1 MMTLLSI
8 AMVVALLSAA
18 FVVLRWPTY
27 ECMGDTP
34 LPTLS
39 FLAILFTSGL
49 DVGLIMFPLIDF
61 ETYATGVDYSFAS
74 PLVIE
79 FGFWG
84 GLVWGFYFLTTLY
97 FCAIEPRLKLF
108 ELAPIRWVHNLV
120 VIATCA
126 FTAYLFLAYLPSYIE
141 GIGALATYLLVGS
154 VIVLAV
160 VSSTKLAVLRVLS
173 LSSTGLFF
181 VLIAF
186 AWVVSGVGIGGLF
199 NEISDLSD
207 YLANLDRFVL
217 PINDYHGF
225 YLSWW
230 FAWSIMIGQFVAR
243 FVNGMAAWKL
253 FIAILIVP
261 SIPIA
266 LWFSVLYAYF
276 AGGIPVS
283 DSITLLM
290 IVVGVLFVI
299 NSLDSLTRLYSQ
311 NLGLTVE
318 ALGRPRYVVTHA
330 GLLGSLVVLYQFT
343 PLKIEWI
350 GMIVIGLYVAIYGL
364 IFMRRN
370 DLMGD
375 APDTAKTPNTPRT

>member
-1 MMTLLSI
+1 MMTLVSI
-8 AMVVALLSAA
+8 AMVVALLSAS

-27 ECMGDTP
+27 QCRGDTP

-61 ETYATGVDYSFAS
+61 QAYASETDYSFAS

-79 FGFWG
+79 FGFWA
-84 GLVWGFYFLTTLY
+84 GLVWGFYFLTTIY
-97 FCAIEPRLKLF
+97 FCAIEPRIKLF
-108 ELAPIRWVHNLV
+108 ELAPIRWIHNLA

-126 FTAYLFLAYLPSYIE
+126 FTAYLFFAYLPSYIE
-141 GIGALATYLLVGS
+141 GISPMTTYLLVGA

-160 VSSTKLAVLRVLS
+160 VSSTRLTVLRVLS
-173 LSSTGLFF
+173 LSSSVLFF
-181 VLIAF
+181 VLIGT
-186 AWVVSGVGIGGLF
+186 AWLASGLGMSGLLVTM
-199 NEISDLSD
+199 SGLSG
-207 YLANLDRFVL
+207 YLTNLDRFIM

-253 FIAILIVP
+253 LIAILIVP

-266 LWFSVLYAYF
+266 LWFSVLYGYF
-276 AGGIPVS
+276 ASGIPLG
-283 DSITLLM
+283 DSVTMLM
-290 IVVGVLFVI
+290 IVVGILFVI

-318 ALGRPRYVVTHA
+318 ALGRSRYILTHA
-330 GLLGSLVVLYQFT
+330 VLLAGLVVLYQFT

-350 GMIVIGLYVAIYGL
+350 GMIVIGLYVAIYSL
-364 IFMRRN
+364 VFVRR
-370 DLMGD
+370 DELTDG
-375 APDTAKTPNTPRT
+375 ASQLETKPGV

>member
-61 ETYATGVDYSFAS
+61 ETYATGADYSFAS

-108 ELAPIRWVHNLV
+108 ELTPIRWVHNLV

-141 GIGALATYLLVGS
+141 GIGALGTYLLVGS

-160 VSSTKLAVLRVLS
+160 VSSTRLAVLRVLS

-199 NEISDLSD
+199 NEISGLSD
-207 YLANLDRFVL
+207 YLTNLDRFVL

-266 LWFSVLYAYF
+266 LWFSVLYGYF

-364 IFMRRN
+364 IFTRRN

-375 APDTAKTPNTPRT
+375 APATAKTPNTPHT

>member
-27 ECMGDTP
+27 QCLGDTP

-61 ETYATGVDYSFAS
+61 QTYASETDYSFAS
-74 PLVIE
+74 PLVVE

-108 ELAPIRWVHNLV
+108 ELAPIRAIHNLV

-126 FTAYLFLAYLPSYIE
+126 FTTYLFLAYLPSYIE
-141 GIGALATYLLVGS
+141 GISPMATYILVAV

-160 VSSTKLAVLRVLS
+160 ISSTRLAVLRVLS
-173 LSSTGLFF
+173 LSSTGLFL
-181 VLIAF
+181 VLIAA
-186 AWVVSGVGIGGLF
+186 AWLASGVGISGLLGTM
-199 NEISDLSD
+199 SGLSG
-207 YLANLDRFVL
+207 YLTNLDRFIL

-253 FIAILIVP
+253 LIAILIVP

-266 LWFSVLYAYF
+266 LWFSVLFAYF
-276 AGGIPVS
+276 AGGIPIS
-283 DSITLLM
+283 DTITLLM
-290 IVVGVLFVI
+290 IVVGILFVI

-318 ALGRPRYVVTHA
+318 ALGRSRYILTHA
-330 GLLGSLVVLYQFT
+330 GLLAGLVVLYQFT
-343 PLKIEWI
+343 PLKIEWV

-364 IFMRRN
+364 MFVRR
-370 DLMGD
+370 D
-375 APDTAKTPNTPRT
+375 ALTSD

>member
-8 AMVVALLSAA
+8 AMVVTLVSAV

-27 ECMGDTP
+27 QCVGDTP

-61 ETYATGVDYSFAS
+61 QTYATEIDYSFAS

-108 ELAPIRWVHNLV
+108 EMAPIRWIHNLM

-141 GIGALATYLLVGS
+141 GIGAAATYLLVGS

-160 VSSTKLAVLRVLS
+160 VSSTRLTVLRVLS

-186 AWVVSGVGIGGLF
+186 AWLGSGVGISGLLGTM
-199 NEISDLSD
+199 SGLSD
-207 YLANLDRFVL
+207 YLTNLNRFVL

-253 FIAILIVP
+253 FIAILVVP

-266 LWFSVLYAYF
+266 LWFSVLYGYF
-276 AGGIPVS
+276 AGAIPVG
-283 DSITLLM
+283 DPITLLM
-290 IVVGVLFVI
+290 MVVGILFVI
-299 NSLDSLTRLYSQ
+299 NSLDSLTRLYSH
-311 NLGLTVE
+311 NLGLTVD
-318 ALGRPRYVVTHA
+318 ALGRSRYVLTHA
-330 GLLGSLVVLYQFT
+330 GLLAGLVVLYQFT

-364 IFMRRN
+364 VFSKRAE
-370 DLMGD
+370 LMGSASD
-375 APDTAKTPNTPRT
+375 APSTSST

>member
-8 AMVVALLSAA
+8 AMVVTLVSAV

-27 ECMGDTP
+27 QCVGDTP

-61 ETYATGVDYSFAS
+61 QTYATEIDYSFAS

-108 ELAPIRWVHNLV
+108 EMAPIRWIHNLM

-141 GIGALATYLLVGS
+141 GIGAAATYLLVGS

-160 VSSTKLAVLRVLS
+160 VSSTRLTVLRVLS

-186 AWVVSGVGIGGLF
+186 AWLGSGVGISGLLGTM
-199 NEISDLSD
+199 SGLSD
-207 YLANLDRFVL
+207 YLTNLNHFVL

-253 FIAILIVP
+253 FIAILVVP

-266 LWFSVLYAYF
+266 LWFSVLYGYF
-276 AGGIPVS
+276 AGAIPVG

-290 IVVGVLFVI
+290 MVVGILFVI
-299 NSLDSLTRLYSQ
+299 NSLDSLTRLYSH
-311 NLGLTVE
+311 NLGLTVD
-318 ALGRPRYVVTHA
+318 ALGRSRYVLTHA
-330 GLLGSLVVLYQFT
+330 GLLAGLVVLYQFT

-364 IFMRRN
+364 VFSKRAE
-370 DLMGD
+370 LMGSASD
-375 APDTAKTPNTPRT
+375 APSASST

>member
-8 AMVVALLSAA
+8 AMVVTLVSAV

-27 ECMGDTP
+27 QCVGDTP

-61 ETYATGVDYSFAS
+61 QTYATEIDYSFAS

-108 ELAPIRWVHNLV
+108 EMAPIRWIHNLM

-141 GIGALATYLLVGS
+141 GIGAAATYLLVGS

-160 VSSTKLAVLRVLS
+160 VSSTRLTVLRVLS

-186 AWVVSGVGIGGLF
+186 AWLGSGVGISGLLGTM
-199 NEISDLSD
+199 SGLSD
-207 YLANLDRFVL
+207 YLTNLNRFVL

-253 FIAILIVP
+253 FIAILVVP

-266 LWFSVLYAYF
+266 LWFSVLYGYF
-276 AGGIPVS
+276 AGAIPVG

-290 IVVGVLFVI
+290 IVVGILFVI
-299 NSLDSLTRLYSQ
+299 NSLDSLTRLYSH
-311 NLGLTVE
+311 NLGLTVD
-318 ALGRPRYVVTHA
+318 ALGRSRYVLTHA
-330 GLLGSLVVLYQFT
+330 GLLAGLVVLYQFT

-364 IFMRRN
+364 VFSKRAE
-370 DLMGD
+370 LMGS
-375 APDTAKTPNTPRT
+375 ASDTPSASST

>member
-8 AMVVALLSAA
+8 AMVVTLVSAV

-27 ECMGDTP
+27 QCVGDTP

-61 ETYATGVDYSFAS
+61 QTYATEIDYSFAS

-108 ELAPIRWVHNLV
+108 EMAPIRWIHNLM

-141 GIGALATYLLVGS
+141 GIGAAATYLLVGS

-160 VSSTKLAVLRVLS
+160 VSSTRLTVLRVLS

-186 AWVVSGVGIGGLF
+186 AWLGSGVGISGLLGTM
-199 NEISDLSD
+199 SGLSD
-207 YLANLDRFVL
+207 YLTNLNRFVL

-253 FIAILIVP
+253 FIAILVVP

-266 LWFSVLYAYF
+266 LWFSVLYGYF
-276 AGGIPVS
+276 AGAIPVG

-290 IVVGVLFVI
+290 MIVGILFVI
-299 NSLDSLTRLYSQ
+299 NSLDSLTRLYSH
-311 NLGLTVE
+311 NLGLTVD
-318 ALGRPRYVVTHA
+318 ALGRSRYVLTHA
-330 GLLGSLVVLYQFT
+330 GLLAGLVVLYQFT

-364 IFMRRN
+364 VFSKRAE
-370 DLMGD
+370 LMGSASD
-375 APDTAKTPNTPRT
+375 APSTSST

>member
-8 AMVVALLSAA
+8 AMVVTLVSAV

-27 ECMGDTP
+27 QCVGDTP

-61 ETYATGVDYSFAS
+61 QTYATEIDYSFAS

-108 ELAPIRWVHNLV
+108 DMAPIRWIHNLM

-141 GIGALATYLLVGS
+141 GIGAAATYLLVGS

-160 VSSTKLAVLRVLS
+160 VSSTRLTVLRVLS

-186 AWVVSGVGIGGLF
+186 AWLGSGVGISGLLGTM
-199 NEISDLSD
+199 SGLSD
-207 YLANLDRFVL
+207 YLTNLNRFVL

-253 FIAILIVP
+253 FIAILVVP

-266 LWFSVLYAYF
+266 LWFSVLYGYF
-276 AGGIPVS
+276 AGAIPVR

-290 IVVGVLFVI
+290 MVVGILFVI
-299 NSLDSLTRLYSQ
+299 NSLDSLTRLYSH
-311 NLGLTVE
+311 NLGLTVD
-318 ALGRPRYVVTHA
+318 ALGRSRYVLTHA
-330 GLLGSLVVLYQFT
+330 GLLAGLVVLYQFT

-364 IFMRRN
+364 VFSKRAE
-370 DLMGD
+370 LMGSASD
-375 APDTAKTPNTPRT
+375 APSASST

>member
-8 AMVVALLSAA
+8 AMVVTLVSAV

-27 ECMGDTP
+27 QCVGDTP

-39 FLAILFTSGL
+39 LLAILFTSGL

-61 ETYATGVDYSFAS
+61 QTYATEIDYSFAS

-108 ELAPIRWVHNLV
+108 EMAPIRWIHNLM

-141 GIGALATYLLVGS
+141 GIGAAATYLLVGS

-160 VSSTKLAVLRVLS
+160 VSSTRLTVLRVLS

-186 AWVVSGVGIGGLF
+186 AWLGSGVGISGLLGTM
-199 NEISDLSD
+199 SGLSD
-207 YLANLDRFVL
+207 YLTNLNRFVL

-253 FIAILIVP
+253 FIAILVVP

-266 LWFSVLYAYF
+266 LWFSVLYGYF
-276 AGGIPVS
+276 AGAIPVG

-290 IVVGVLFVI
+290 MVVGILFVI
-299 NSLDSLTRLYSQ
+299 NSLDSLTRLYSH
-311 NLGLTVE
+311 NLGLTVD
-318 ALGRPRYVVTHA
+318 ALGRSRYVLTHA
-330 GLLGSLVVLYQFT
+330 GLLAGLVVLYQFT

-364 IFMRRN
+364 VFSKRAE
-370 DLMGD
+370 LLGSASD
-375 APDTAKTPNTPRT
+375 APSRSST

>member
-8 AMVVALLSAA
+8 AMVAALLSAA
-18 FVVLRWPTY
+18 YVVLRWPTY
-27 ECMGDTP
+27 QCLGDTP

-61 ETYATGVDYSFAS
+61 ETYAADAEYSFTS
-74 PLVIE
+74 PLVVE

-108 ELAPIRWVHNLV
+108 ELAPIRAIHNLV

-141 GIGALATYLLVGS
+141 SISPMATYMLVAM

-160 VSSTKLAVLRVLS
+160 ISSTRLAVLRVLS
-173 LSSTGLFF
+173 LSSTSLFL
-181 VLIAF
+181 VLIAA
-186 AWVVSGVGIGGLF
+186 AWLASGVGISGLLGTM
-199 NEISDLSD
+199 SGLSA
-207 YLANLDRFVL
+207 YLTNLDRFIL

-253 FIAILIVP
+253 LIAILIVP

-266 LWFSVLYAYF
+266 LWFSVLFSYF
-276 AGGIPVS
+276 AGDIPIG
-283 DSITLLM
+283 DTITLLM
-290 IVVGVLFVI
+290 IVVGILFVI

-318 ALGRPRYVVTHA
+318 ALGRSRYILTHA
-330 GLLGSLVVLYQFT
+330 GLLTGLVVLYQFT

-350 GMIVIGLYVAIYGL
+350 GMIVFGLYVSIYGL
-364 IFMRRN
+364 MFVRRN
-370 DLMGD
+370 ALTG
-375 APDTAKTPNTPRT
+375 N

>member
-1 MMTLLSI
+1 MLLLSF
-8 AMVVALLSAA
+8 AMVVVLLSAV

-27 ECMGDTP
+27 QCMGETP

-61 ETYATGVDYSFAS
+61 QTYATESDYHFAS
-74 PLVIE
+74 PLVVE

-84 GLVWGFYFLTTLY
+84 GLVWGFYFLTTVY

-108 ELAPIRWVHNLV
+108 ELPPVRWAHNLV

-126 FTAYLFLAYLPSYIE
+126 FTAYLFLTYLPSYIE
-141 GIGALATYLLVGS
+141 GISPVATYLLVGA

-160 VSSTKLAVLRVLS
+160 ASSTRLTVLRVLS

-181 VLIAF
+181 VLIAS
-186 AWVVSGVGIGGLF
+186 AWLLSGANLNGLLKTM
-199 NEISDLSD
+199 SGLSS
-207 YLANLDRFVL
+207 YLANIDRFIL

-253 FIAILIVP
+253 LVAILIVP

-266 LWFSVLYAYF
+266 LWFSVLYGYF
-276 AGGIPVS
+276 ADGIVVS
-283 DSITLLM
+283 DAMTLLM
-290 IVVGVLFVI
+290 IVVGILFVI

-311 NLGLTVE
+311 NLGLTVD
-318 ALGRPRYVVTHA
+318 ALGRSRYVLTHS
-330 GLLGSLVVLYQFT
+330 GLLAGLVVLYQFT

-350 GMIVIGLYVAIYGL
+350 GMIVIGLYIAIYGL
-364 IFMRRN
+364 VLARR
-370 DLMGD
+370 DQVTRG
-375 APDTAKTPNTPRT
+375 A

>member
-8 AMVVALLSAA
+8 AMVVTLVSAV

-27 ECMGDTP
+27 QCVGDTP

-61 ETYATGVDYSFAS
+61 QTYATEIDYSFAS

-108 ELAPIRWVHNLV
+108 EMAPIRWIHNLM

-141 GIGALATYLLVGS
+141 GIGAAATYLLVGS

-160 VSSTKLAVLRVLS
+160 ISSTRLTVLRVLS

-186 AWVVSGVGIGGLF
+186 AWLGSGVGISGLLGTM
-199 NEISDLSD
+199 SGLSD
-207 YLANLDRFVL
+207 YLTNLNRFVL

-253 FIAILIVP
+253 FIAILVVP

-266 LWFSVLYAYF
+266 LWFSVLYGYF
-276 AGGIPVS
+276 AGAIPVG

-290 IVVGVLFVI
+290 MVVGILFVI
-299 NSLDSLTRLYSQ
+299 NSLDSLTRLYSH
-311 NLGLTVE
+311 NLGLTVD
-318 ALGRPRYVVTHA
+318 ALGRSRYVLTHA
-330 GLLGSLVVLYQFT
+330 GLLAGLVVLYQFT

-364 IFMRRN
+364 VFSKRAE
-370 DLMGD
+370 LMGSASD
-375 APDTAKTPNTPRT
+375 APSASST

>member
-8 AMVVALLSAA
+8 AMVVTLVSAV

-27 ECMGDTP
+27 QCVGDTP

-61 ETYATGVDYSFAS
+61 QTYATEIDYSFAS

-108 ELAPIRWVHNLV
+108 EMAPIRWIHNLM

-141 GIGALATYLLVGS
+141 GIGAAATYLLVGS

-160 VSSTKLAVLRVLS
+160 VSSTRLTVLRVLS

-181 VLIAF
+181 VLITF
-186 AWVVSGVGIGGLF
+186 AWLGSGVGVSGLLATMGG
-199 NEISDLSD
+199 LSD
-207 YLANLDRFVL
+207 YLTNLNRFVL

-253 FIAILIVP
+253 FIAILVVP

-266 LWFSVLYAYF
+266 LWFSVLYGYF
-276 AGGIPVS
+276 AGAIPVG

-290 IVVGVLFVI
+290 MVVGILFVI
-299 NSLDSLTRLYSQ
+299 NSLDSLTRLYSH
-311 NLGLTVE
+311 NLGLTVD
-318 ALGRPRYVVTHA
+318 ALGRSRYVLTHA
-330 GLLGSLVVLYQFT
+330 GLLAGLVVLYQFT

-364 IFMRRN
+364 VFSKRAE
-370 DLMGD
+370 LMGSASD
-375 APDTAKTPNTPRT
+375 APSASST

>member
-8 AMVVALLSAA
+8 AMVVTLVSAV

-27 ECMGDTP
+27 QCVGDTP

-61 ETYATGVDYSFAS
+61 QTYATEIDYSFAS

-108 ELAPIRWVHNLV
+108 EMAPIRWIHNLM

-141 GIGALATYLLVGS
+141 GIGAAATYLLVGS

-160 VSSTKLAVLRVLS
+160 VSSTRLTVLRVLS

-186 AWVVSGVGIGGLF
+186 AWLGSGVGISGLLGTM
-199 NEISDLSD
+199 SGLSD
-207 YLANLDRFVL
+207 YLTNLNRFVL

-253 FIAILIVP
+253 FIAILVVP

-266 LWFSVLYAYF
+266 LWFSVLYGYF
-276 AGGIPVS
+276 AGAIPVG

-290 IVVGVLFVI
+290 MVVGILFVI
-299 NSLDSLTRLYSQ
+299 NSLDSLTRLYSH
-311 NLGLTVE
+311 NLGLTVD
-318 ALGRPRYVVTHA
+318 ALGRSRYVLTHA
-330 GLLGSLVVLYQFT
+330 GLLAGLVVLYQFT

-364 IFMRRN
+364 VFSKRAE
-370 DLMGD
+370 LMGSASD
-375 APDTAKTPNTPRT
+375 APGTSST